1 MHIKYVA
8 YGALAFECVS
18 IVGLLVK
25 ERVGLWLSLSM
36 MATFSIYIVILHLLN
51 RYEICGCGGI
61 LNGLSFTTHLAINIG
76 IIIILTYLLKKN
88 ETI

>member
-1 MHIKYVA
+1 MKLFF
-8 YGALAFECVS
+8 GKWET
-18 IVGLLVK
+18 LV
-25 ERVGLWLSLSM
+25 
-36 MATFSIYIVILHLLN
+36 N